1 MDVYVASIDDTL
13 DEVSVHI
20 DIVQQFARRQ
30 LAQERCVFCFF
41 SLVSDLCLVFR
52 LYMHLL

>member
-1 MDVYVASIDDTL
+1 MASIDDTL